1 MRILNGKQVILLLLL
16 LVATSCDQ
24 GIIVHNLVVMWPIT
38 VQLLDGI
45 TINVL
50 MVTVIGQKS
59 KAEGF

>member
-1 MRILNGKQVILLLLL
+1 M
-16 LVATSCDQ
+16 DQ